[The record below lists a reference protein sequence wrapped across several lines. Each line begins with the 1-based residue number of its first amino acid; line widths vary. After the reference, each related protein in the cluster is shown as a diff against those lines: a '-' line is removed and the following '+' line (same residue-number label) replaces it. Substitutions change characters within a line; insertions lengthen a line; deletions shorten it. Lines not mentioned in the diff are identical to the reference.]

1 MRLQSRMNEED
12 KKLLALLGI
21 LVMSVAIVNFVMNHL
36 GHR

>member
-1 MRLQSRMNEED
+1 MNEED